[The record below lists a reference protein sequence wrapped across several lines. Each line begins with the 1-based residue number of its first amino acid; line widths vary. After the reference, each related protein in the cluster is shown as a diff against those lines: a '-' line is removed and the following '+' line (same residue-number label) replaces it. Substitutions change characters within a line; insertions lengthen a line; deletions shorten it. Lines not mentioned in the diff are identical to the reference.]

1 VLGQFDL
8 VGIPPAPRGV
18 PQIEVTFDIDANGI
32 VNVSAKDKASG
43 KEQSIRIQASGG
55 LSEADIQK
63 MVKEAEAHAEEDKR
77 RKELVE
83 ARNQADAAVY
93 STEKALKDA
102 EGKMP
107 ADVKQQVER
116 AVADVKQSMTAE
128 NAQTIRQATERLQQ
142 AVSKIGDALNRAA
155 SQAASGGGG
164 QAGSSGGG
172 SSSSG
177 EDVVDAE
184 FEEVDPRNQKAS

>member
-1 VLGQFDL
+1 LLKCD
-8 VGIPPAPRGV
+8 
-18 PQIEVTFDIDANGI
+18 
-32 VNVSAKDKASG
+32 
-43 KEQSIRIQASGG
+43 
-55 LSEADIQK
+55 
-63 MVKEAEAHAEEDKR
+63 
-77 RKELVE
+77 
-83 ARNQADAAVY
+83 QADAAIY
-93 STEKALKDA
+93 SAEKALKDA
-102 EGKMP
+102 EGKIP
-107 ADVKQQVER
+107 ADVKQQVEQ

-128 NAQTIRQATERLQQ
+128 NTQTIRQATERLQQ